1 MEHIIYVPTNDTI
14 VLLSNTVGT
23 TLNNLTNKAMLRDE
37 DIDAEAIDI
46 HSELLD
52 TDFDEVGWE
61 PESIDDSN
69 PDNDEFGYYQ

>member
-1 MEHIIYVPTNDTI
+1 MPAIDIAISTF
-14 VLLSNTVGT
+14 NTVGT
-23 TLNNLTNKAMLRDE
+23 TLNNLINKAMLRDE

-52 TDFDEVGWE
+52 TDFDEIGWE